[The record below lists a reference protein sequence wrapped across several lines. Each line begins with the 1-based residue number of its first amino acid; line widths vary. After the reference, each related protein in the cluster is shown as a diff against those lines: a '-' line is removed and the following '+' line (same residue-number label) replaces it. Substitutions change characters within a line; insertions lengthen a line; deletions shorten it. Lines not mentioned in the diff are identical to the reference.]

1 MVARVEVQG
10 FLYQSTAV
18 KDIAE
23 RFGEEFTYRNEEGSL
38 AIAKPVLEAF
48 YEHLG
53 DAVHWDHGTQAWRL
67 GPIIGH
73 SSG

>member
-1 MVARVEVQG
+1 MVAIVEVQG

-23 RFGEEFTYRNEEGSL
+23 RFGEEFTYRNEEGTL
-38 AIAKPVLEAF
+38 AIAKPVLQVF

-53 DAVHWDHGTQAWRL
+53 DAVFWDHGTQAWRL
-67 GPIIGH
+67 RAKSP
-73 SSG
+73 

>member
-18 KDIAE
+18 KDIVE
-23 RFGEEFTYRNEEGSL
+23 RFGEQFTDRNEDGSL
-38 AIAKPVLEAF
+38 VIAKPVLQAF

-53 DAVHWDHGTQAWRL
+53 HAVYWDHGTQAWRL
-67 GPIIGH
+67 GPKIGH

>member
-1 MVARVEVQG
+1 MVAKVEVQG

-18 KDIAE
+18 KDLAE
-23 RFGEEFTYRNEEGSL
+23 RFGEEFTDRNEEGGL
-38 AIAKPVLEAF
+38 AIAKSVLQAF

-53 DAVHWDHGTQAWRL
+53 DAVYWDHGTRAWRL
-67 GPIIGH
+67 GPKIGH

>member
-23 RFGEEFTYRNEEGSL
+23 RFGEEFTDRNQVGSRV
-38 AIAKPVLEAF
+38 IAKPVLQVF

-67 GPIIGH
+67 GPKIGH

>member
-23 RFGEEFTYRNEEGSL
+23 HFGDEFTYRNEEGTL
-38 AIAKPVLEAF
+38 AIVKPVLQAF
-48 YEHLG
+48 YDHLG
-53 DAVHWDHGTQAWRL
+53 DAVYWDHGTQAWRL
-67 GPIIGH
+67 GPKIGH

>member
-23 RFGEEFTYRNEEGSL
+23 RFGEEFMFRNEKGSL
-38 AIAKPVLEAF
+38 AIAKPVLQAF
-48 YEHLG
+48 YEYLG
-53 DAVHWDHGTQAWRL
+53 DAVYWDHGTQAWRL
-67 GPIIGH
+67 GAKRP
-73 SSG
+73 